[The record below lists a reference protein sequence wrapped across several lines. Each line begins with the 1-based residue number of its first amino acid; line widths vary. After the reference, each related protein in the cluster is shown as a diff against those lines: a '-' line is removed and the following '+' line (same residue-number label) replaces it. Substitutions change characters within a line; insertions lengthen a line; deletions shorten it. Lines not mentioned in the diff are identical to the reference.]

1 MQKKVDTDNNAP
13 LELTIEMVINRGL
26 ERGISL
32 QDWEILTYGMI
43 LDILISSYNE
53 RIDTDEEGEQVRI
66 ATQSD
71 FDRF

>member
-1 MQKKVDTDNNAP
+1 
-13 LELTIEMVINRGL
+13 MVINRGL